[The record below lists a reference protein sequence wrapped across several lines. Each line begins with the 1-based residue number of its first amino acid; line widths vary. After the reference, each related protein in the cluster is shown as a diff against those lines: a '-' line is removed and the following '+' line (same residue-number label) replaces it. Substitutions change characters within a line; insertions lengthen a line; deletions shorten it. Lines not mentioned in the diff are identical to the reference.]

1 MARFSLP
8 EYDKLYE
15 KARALP
21 DSPERTKQLRR
32 MSELVSAYAP
42 WVLNGFRIENVIVQP
57 WVLGFK
63 YNPTNQYPFL
73 YLDIDNARRVLAAK

>member
-1 MARFSLP
+1 
-8 EYDKLYE
+8 
-15 KARALP
+15 
-21 DSPERTKQLRR
+21 

-57 WVLGFK
+57 WVVGFK
-63 YNPTNQYPFL
+63 YNPTDQYPFV